1 MFLSMLSLILSVYIR
16 LLLYT
21 LKLLMLVFNRFE
33 GSRSVTP
40 ERGITPERTPNA
52 ARKLSQRQL
61 SKSSD
66 NLASPFVENNLK
78 VNSQSKIDLSD
89 RSSEFSDFKT
99 EKYTQVLNKSEDP
112 SNNNNNPIIAAPSVN
127 PCSTP
132 QSNSTPPNNA
142 LEIEHDSN
150 DKSNTVESESIS
162 ATTSEQ
168 KDTSVDNTAQ
178 LVQQDHTIDNH
189 HDNSVITADLGQ
201 TVNVDFEDVSEVDN
215 TIVPAVDRINAES
228 APVEKDE
235 STGAIPKRK
244 PTQQVNNSEGE
255 SSELHNRAEL
265 KGLREF
271 AAKYLAENAQ
281 LNPAAAAN
289 NGEGDINSDEESEM
303 APTIRRNSGGY
314 TSYVFISNDETGS
327 VHSSAASGG
336 EAADASRVT
345 VNLKVR
351 LINQNISLATKNKK
365 IPSAFIICS
374 LFLL

>member
-1 MFLSMLSLILSVYIR
+1 
-16 LLLYT
+16 
-21 LKLLMLVFNRFE
+21 MLVFDRFE

-66 NLASPFVENNLK
+66 NLAAAFVENNLR

-89 RSSEFSDFKT
+89 RSGEFSDFRT

-112 SNNNNNPIIAAPSVN
+112 SRNNNNPIIAAPSVN
-127 PCSTP
+127 PCNTL
-132 QSNSTPPNNA
+132 QSNSTPTNKA
-142 LEIEHDSN
+142 LEIEHDTN

-162 ATTSEQ
+162 LTSEH

-178 LVQQDHTIDNH
+178 LVEQDHTIDN
-189 HDNSVITADLGQ
+189 HDNSVITADLGE
-201 TVNVDFEDVSEVDN
+201 TVIVDFEDVSEVDN
-215 TIVPAVDRINAES
+215 TIGPAVDKINAET
-228 APVEKDE
+228 APLEKDE
-235 STGAIPKRK
+235 SKGAIPKRK
-244 PTQQVNNSEGE
+244 PNQQVNNSNNTSEGE

-271 AAKYLAENAQ
+271 AAQYLAENAQ
-281 LNPAAAAN
+281 LNPAAAAAIN
-289 NGEGDINSDEESEM
+289 GDNGEGDINSDEESEM

-351 LINQNISLATKNKK
+351 LFQCFTS
-365 IPSAFIICS
+365 
-374 LFLL
+374 